1 MNQPVKIAY
10 LEISPRQTG
19 KTTRL
24 CKFANDL
31 SAAGQVVIYVCPT
44 GLARGLRIAMPNVTV
59 LADGERVPETVDQAS
74 AIWFYD
80 EFDLL
85 KSTVVRP
92 GGYYATTAA
101 RLRELDAPKSDDM
114 LMKLLKANGYRVER
128 HLWPFEYREF
138 VHDHR
143 ACMSAKDFRLG
154 MLGEFLS

>member
-1 MNQPVKIAY
+1 MKIAY
-10 LEISPRQTG
+10 LEISPRMTG

-24 CKFANDL
+24 CKLANDL
-31 SAAGQVVIYVCPT
+31 CATGQSVIYVCPP
-44 GLARGLRIAMPNVTV
+44 GLAPGLRIEMPNVTV
-59 LADGERVPETVDQAS
+59 VADGQPVPEAVDQKE

-80 EFDLL
+80 EFDWL
-85 KSTVVRP
+85 KSTAVRP

-101 RLRELDAPKSDDM
+101 RLRELGAPDSDDV

-138 VHDHR
+138 VQDHR
-143 ACMSAKDFRLG
+143 VCMSAKDFRLG